1 MYGFFFLRYKVEVEE
16 SKEEE
21 AERLSAWEKYLEGED
36 DDDSSSKKVSE
47 GMAF

>member
-1 MYGFFFLRYKVEVEE
+1 MTDTVVSGVWDS